1 MHLIIDGYSANQK
14 ILQDVDSL
22 RDWLKNYP
30 SKIGMTRISP
40 SYVLRYVGRDPS
52 LRPGEDWGISGF
64 VFIAESHISIHTF
77 VESNYVNIDIF
88 SCKDFDADKTIK
100 DLRDKFQLTKLRT
113 CLINREWSAK
123 PATVADSQNFIYYEQ
138 PRLSP

>member
-1 MHLIIDGYSANQK
+1 M
-14 ILQDVDSL
+14 DSL

-40 SYVLRYVGRDPS
+40 PYVLRYVGAKP
-52 LRPGEDWGISGF
+52 EDWGISGF

-88 SCKDFDADKTIK
+88 SCKDFDADKAIK
-100 DLRDKFQLTKLRT
+100 DSRDKFQLTKLRT
-113 CLINREWSAK
+113 CLINREWSAE
-123 PATVADSQNFIYYEQ
+123 PATVADSQNFIYYGE
-138 PRLSP
+138 